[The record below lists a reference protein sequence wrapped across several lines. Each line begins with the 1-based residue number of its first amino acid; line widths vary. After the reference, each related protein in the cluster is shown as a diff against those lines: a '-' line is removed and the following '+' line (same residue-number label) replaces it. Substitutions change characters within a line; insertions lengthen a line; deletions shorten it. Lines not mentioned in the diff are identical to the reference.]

1 VGTKTS
7 ELVGC
12 EMGDDDDNEVGL
24 RTSRMFNFCGM
35 CLFEFFFF
43 LRHTAVDEKD
53 RRTILVRREYDV
65 ARILGKSGGFY
76 MFLVVAV

>member
-1 VGTKTS
+1 VGNGTS
-7 ELVGC
+7 ELVEC
-12 EMGDDDDNEVGL
+12 EIDDDDVGL

-35 CLFEFFFF
+35 CLFEFLFFS
-43 LRHTAVDEKD
+43 RHTAVDEKD

-65 ARILGKSGGFY
+65 ARILGKFRGFY